1 MTHSPTLTLG
11 ATRAGVILGTAA
23 YMSPEQA
30 TGSSADKRADV
41 WAFGVVLWEMLTGK
55 RIFEGETVSHTLA
68 FVITKDPDWNALPPD
83 TPPSIRRL
91 LRRCLEKDR
100 KRRLPDIAS
109 AQMEIDDALTASAA
123 ERCRDKPRH
132 RRSLPSRWQRAL
144 PWAFAAAATIALAV
158 AVALWAPWRTP
169 TPLCLSA

>member
-1 MTHSPTLTLG
+1 M
-11 ATRAGVILGTAA
+11 ILGTAA

-30 TGSSADKRADV
+30 TGSAADKRADI
-41 WAFGVVLWEMLTGK
+41 WAFGVVLWEMLTGR

-68 FVITKDPDWNALPPD
+68 FVITKEPDWNALPAN

-109 AQMEIDDALTASAA
+109 AQMEIDDALTTSVDRGRRH
-123 ERCRDKPRH
+123 ERCAADLAITMATGAAVGIRRRRNHRTRH
-132 RRSLPSRWQRAL
+132 RRGAVGAVAN
-144 PWAFAAAATIALAV
+144 AFAA
-158 AVALWAPWRTP
+158 RR
-169 TPLCLSA
+169 LCA